1 MIKVVL
7 CYFFILVDRFVAV
20 QLKERHHKYSKYQWR
35 KSHHS
40 EYQWKR
46 EKDMK
51 KTWKA
56 QNITVKKTHNTENI
70 SEWSQQA
77 IDKYHCWAEFSRPTI
92 WFVFFAPDT
101 RRSFISFS
109 IHWCSSIVRRPHITH
124 THTHTRPVYNHTVI
138 LVRSVPWWL
147 CCATTPE
154 YMCWESLVGS
164 WCLCWCVWTT
174 RWPVHT
180 ESMGTPVHRVH
191 DTR

>member
-1 MIKVVL
+1 MNI
-7 CYFFILVDRFVAV
+7 
-20 QLKERHHKYSKYQWR
+20 
-35 KSHHS
+35 S
-40 EYQWKR
+40 ENV
-46 EKDMK
+46 K
-51 KTWKA
+51 KTWKRHEKHKIS
-56 QNITVKKTHNTENI
+56 QWKRHTTPKISVNDPSKPSTNIT
-70 SEWSQQA
+70 
-77 IDKYHCWAEFSRPTI
+77 AEQNFLAPQFGSSFLPPILVVRSYRFRSIGVHPLYGGLTSR
-92 WFVFFAPDT
+92 
-101 RRSFISFS
+101 
-109 IHWCSSIVRRPHITH
+109 

>member
-20 QLKERHHKYSKYQWR
+20 QLKERHHTYSKYQWR

-51 KTWKA
+51 ST
-56 QNITVKKTHNTENI
+56 
-70 SEWSQQA
+70 
-77 IDKYHCWAEFSRPTI
+77 KYHSEKDTQHRKYQWMIPASHRQISLLSRIFSPHNLVRLFCPRYSS
-92 WFVFFAPDT
+92 FV
-101 RRSFISFS
+101 
-109 IHWCSSIVRRPHITH
+109 HIVFDPLVHPLYGGLTSR